1 MRFER
6 VWRTG
11 AGPPFPASC
20 ATSLIGTPVVS
31 SNAVLSTGADSRQCE
46 SRTASATDGQASP
59 PSQIGPIAWWQ
70 PLRIAGAATIR
81 IANGGDHVTAIRP
94 RNCFKYICPQ

>member
-46 SRTASATDGQASP
+46 SRTASATDGQARRPLAKSVQSRGGSP
-59 PSQIGPIAWWQ
+59 YG
-70 PLRIAGAATIR
+70 LR
-81 IANGGDHVTAIRP
+81 V
-94 RNCFKYICPQ
+94 PQRSVSLTVGIM